1 MPTDGAS
8 TWTRARALGGRG
20 QGRWRESANHERPLP
35 RKARREPPAHTLARA
50 RAATMAEEEDTKPD
64 PNQLNLK
71 VVAQSGE
78 EVRHRAPRASRPA
91 HMPAHRCAVP
101 ADLLQGEAV
110 DKVQQDHE
118 FLLCVARPILS
129 RRTRRPPH
137 ALIPRVDSQRQHWC
151 GQARGRTSRAT
162 PFAFSSTA
170 IGSGPSRRPRIWGW
184 RTTVCPAHPCAP
196 GGRHVA
202 EPLASRAQT
211 RSTSSSS
218 RSGVGRRD
226 RCPCPLTSGLLH
238 ARLGRAPVRPRSHP
252 AHAPAPRPRQA
263 GTRAGAARR

>member
-1 MPTDGAS
+1 
-8 TWTRARALGGRG
+8 
-20 QGRWRESANHERPLP
+20 
-35 RKARREPPAHTLARA
+35 
-50 RAATMAEEEDTKPD
+50 MAEEEDTKPD

-118 FLLCVARPILS
+118 FLLCVARPILP

-170 IGSGPSRRPRIWGW
+170 IGSGPSRRPRNWEW
-184 RTTVCPAHPCAP
+184 RTTVCPAYPCAP
-196 GGRHVA
+196 GDRHVA
-202 EPLASRAQT
+202 EPFASRAQT

-226 RCPCPLTSGLLH
+226 RCPCPLH
-238 ARLGRAPVRPRSHP
+238 ARSRRGCSMPGWAARPSARIAIRRTRRRPGRGRPGL
-252 AHAPAPRPRQA
+252 APAQ
-263 GTRAGAARR
+263 RAADDGDAEEADGSYDAARCRRVPAQVAT